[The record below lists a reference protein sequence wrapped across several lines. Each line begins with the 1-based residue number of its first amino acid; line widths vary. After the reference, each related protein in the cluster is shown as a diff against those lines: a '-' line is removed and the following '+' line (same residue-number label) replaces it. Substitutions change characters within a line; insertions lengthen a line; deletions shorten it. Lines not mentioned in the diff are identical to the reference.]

1 MEKFRILL
9 PLKDG
14 KKFLRMVLVPLTL
27 FVGTVVRDSVIEEP
41 LVCHHFNCQYN
52 RCIFRDG
59 TIVEKLQEWTGE
71 CSERYGDILKNTIRS
86 PLLNIFDTSHITGV
100 SPFRKNS
107 TKEMGHRIFF
117 QSRSG
122 IYAKICN
129 SSYFFTACQPKK
141 DIPDPSSNVLN
152 YYKKRYL
159 NGTDLKRLC
168 TMRTANTLFFSLL
181 LGGMQNSSRS
191 MIL

>member
-1 MEKFRILL
+1 
-9 PLKDG
+9 
-14 KKFLRMVLVPLTL
+14 MVLVPLTL

-71 CSERYGDILKNTIRS
+71 CSERYGDISKNTFHS

-117 QSRSG
+117 KVGAEFMPKYVTVVIFLQLVNLK
-122 IYAKICN
+122 KI
-129 SSYFFTACQPKK
+129 F
-141 DIPDPSSNVLN
+141 L
-152 YYKKRYL
+152 
-159 NGTDLKRLC
+159 
-168 TMRTANTLFFSLL
+168 
-181 LGGMQNSSRS
+181 
-191 MIL
+191 ILRQMF